1 MKKDVEQQINAVFKA
16 REEKAQHAHEVYQE
30 KEDKATEFLQRFLAH
45 RASVIKPA
53 LASIADYLRTKG
65 VDSRIEEADDPHSQQ
80 AASITIFLP
89 VATRDRSERP
99 STDKQPHLTVICD
112 KHAQL
117 VRFHESTM
125 SPTSSGHAGGAGE
138 AKLEDVTEDLVHQKV
153 LTVVKDVFGR

>member
-1 MKKDVEQQINAVFKA
+1 MKKDVEQQIDAVFKA
-16 REEKAQHAHEVYQE
+16 REEKAQRAHEVYKE
-30 KEDKATEFLQRFLAH
+30 KEDKATAFLQRFLAH

-53 LASIADYLRTKG
+53 LESIADYLRTKG
-65 VDSRIEEADDPHSQQ
+65 VDSRIEEADDQHSQQ
-80 AASITIFLP
+80 AASITISLP
-89 VATRDRSERP
+89 VATLDHSGHP
-99 STDKQPHLTVICD
+99 SMDKQPHLTVICD

-125 SPTSSGHAGGAGE
+125 SPTSSGHAGGVGE